1 MITIRNE
8 NTLEFQKGIETEL
21 RKEGEDFRDL
31 MNDFE
36 FVKELNKELSLK
48 FQDFVDSLPKPSEV
62 DIITDY
68 YNDILKSSANIP
80 VQTREVYNKRIFQ
93 LRRFRTACV
102 LLEQQDHNQLPPEY
116 EEIFK

>member
-8 NTLEFQKGIETEL
+8 NTRLFQEGIETEL

-48 FQDFVDSLPKPSEV
+48 FQDFVDSLPKPAEV
-62 DIITDY
+62 DLIIKY
-68 YNDILKSSANIP
+68 YEDCPEDLTPDFK
-80 VQTREVYNKRIFQ
+80 QKRLFQ
-93 LRRFRTACV
+93 LKRFRTACV
-102 LLEQQDHNQLPPEY
+102 LLEQQDHNQKPPQY

>member
-1 MITIRNE
+1 MMYIQDE
-8 NTLEFQKGIETEL
+8 NTTEFQKGIETEL

-48 FQDFVDSLPKPSEV
+48 FQDFVDSLPKPNEL
-62 DIITDY
+62 DLILDY
-68 YNDILKSSANIP
+68 YEKHLDHVLQKED
-80 VQTREVYNKRIFQ
+80 REKTQKRVFQ
-93 LRRFRTACV
+93 LKRFRTACV
-102 LLEQQDHNQLPPEY
+102 LLEQQDHNQLPPTY